1 MKQKQKHLENPDNLL
16 RAQLAF
22 YGLVEDLL
30 RSEES
35 LDLSSPSAER
45 EIFQFDVEWQR
56 KINEFFL
63 WMISNRMY
71 LRSLPDWQAAMLVQ
85 TLKDQVCAGFAAEDE
100 LELICPSGK

>member
-22 YGLVEDLL
+22 YRLVEDLL

-45 EIFQFDVEWQR
+45 DIEEFDREWKS

-71 LRSLPDWQAAMLVQ
+71 LHSLPDWQAAMLVQ

-100 LELICPSGK
+100 LELICPTRK